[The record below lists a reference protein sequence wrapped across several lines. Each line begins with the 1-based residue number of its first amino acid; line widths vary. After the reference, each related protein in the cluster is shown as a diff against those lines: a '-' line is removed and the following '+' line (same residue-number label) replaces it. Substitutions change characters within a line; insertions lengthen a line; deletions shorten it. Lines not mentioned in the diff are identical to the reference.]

1 MKKLVGN
8 YLKRMM
14 MKKFAILAAVVALI
28 GCAQNE
34 EGLDNITNTPEKS
47 QTEFYAYMPECDTR
61 TYVEDNKYL
70 RWNAGD
76 EITVFAGNSYNSH
89 WQFAGEDGANSGKFN
104 EIEDGGF
111 VTGTPL
117 DLTANYAIY
126 PYDENITITE
136 TGVVS
141 LTLPAVQEY
150 NHTYENSFGE
160 GTNTMMAVTENTSDN
175 FLSFKNLCGYL
186 KLKLY
191 GEDVTIKSITVKG
204 NNGEKIAGPANVT
217 MTYGS
222 EPTIAMVDGAT
233 DTITIDCGE
242 GVALSND
249 ESHPTIFWV
258 VIPETTFEGGI
269 TIEVT
274 DINDQT
280 FSKQTTNTVPIEN
293 NLIQP
298 MAVLGVECAPAGP
311 ANNEIWYTAT
321 AKVTPYK
328 NNAFGATIISNAWDS
343 TTGKGVIVFDGVVSK
358 IDKEAFRYC
367 KDLTSII
374 IPNSVTMIG
383 QSAFEDTTSLTY
395 IDIPE
400 SVVTIA
406 NFAFW
411 GCTSMQ
417 HISIP
422 QSVKSLG
429 ELVFNN
435 CTGEILINCNVPDQN
450 SQTGAF
456 NLSKFTKVIIGNS
469 VSSMGNNAFLGC
481 SNLVEVHIS
490 DIAAWCGIGFA
501 SPSATPFLYANDL
514 YLNGVLVTDLS
525 IPDNIT
531 EIGYYA
537 FYGYSSLASVTI
549 HENIS
554 SIKRSAFDECSNL
567 AKIYCKPTTPPA
579 IQHLSYDES
588 VFPFNSGMKIYVPR
602 EAYDAYMQYVY
613 TGGLSGMTTQANW
626 YNYESYIE
634 PYDFE

>member
-1 MKKLVGN
+1 
-8 YLKRMM
+8 

-47 QTEFYAYMPECDTR
+47 QTEFYASMPECDTR

-76 EITVFAGNSYNSH
+76 EITVFAGNSYNGH

-111 VTGTPL
+111 VTGIPL

-150 NHTYENSFGE
+150 NHTYANSFGE

-191 GEDVTIKSITVKG
+191 SEDVTIKSITVKG

-222 EPTIAMVDGAT
+222 EPTITMVDGAT

-249 ESHPTIFWV
+249 ESNPTIFWV

-450 SQTGAF
+450 SLTGAF

-501 SPSATPFLYANDL
+501 SDSATPFLYANDL
-514 YLNGVLVTDLS
+514 YLNGALVTDLS

-531 EIGYYA
+531 EIKSYA
-537 FYGYSSLASVTI
+537 FYGCSSLASVTI
-549 HENIS
+549 HENIT
-554 SIKRSAFDECSNL
+554 SIKNRAFDECSNL
-567 AKIYCKPTTPPA
+567 AKIYCKSTTPPA
-579 IQHLSYDES
+579 IHYLDAYEDEGA
-588 VFPFNSGMKIYVPR
+588 FPFNCEMKIYVPR